1 MLHHRHEETNY
12 CICSFIISTLLF
24 LTNRIY
30 NLPFDTSRNRAHGN
44 TYAKLGKGSG
54 KYSFHYFLMFI
65 HK

>member
-30 NLPFDTSRNRAHGN
+30 NLPFLILQETG
-44 TYAKLGKGSG
+44 
-54 KYSFHYFLMFI
+54 LMETRMPNWERGVANILFTI
-65 HK
+65 S